1 MNTSTPPGKP
11 TGPEPGRRAR
21 GHPRGFTLIELL
33 TVIAIIGILAAI
45 LVPVVGKVRQSA
57 RTSACASNL
66 RQVGTAIL
74 TYAADHQNWL
84 PGGYEKSGQWN
95 LYGLQRTIGPRG
107 WQEGGKPTQDLA
119 AQLFPYLNQ
128 SLPVANGE
136 LARTKTLI
144 CPGNALSVD
153 TYETNTPISS
163 YYAGIS
169 VTLNNGSTARPF
181 GKSSGTRAPK
191 LTDIANLGQ
200 AVALFDY
207 DTLLLAD
214 LGETAVSNIPASP
227 ADVHGTTRNYLY
239 LDGHVK
245 SMPEDYLPPH

>member
-1 MNTSTPPGKP
+1 MNAPMPPLRP
-11 TGPEPGRRAR
+11 SRA
-21 GHPRGFTLIELL
+21 GFTLIELL

-45 LVPVVGKVRQSA
+45 IVPVVGKVRQSA
-57 RTSACASNL
+57 RKSACASNL

-74 TYAADHQNWL
+74 AYAADHQNWL

-95 LYGLQRTIGPRG
+95 LYGLQRTVGPRG

-119 AQLFPYLNQ
+119 AQLYPYLNA
-128 SLPVANGE
+128 SLPDANGE
-136 LARTKTLI
+136 LPQTKILV
-144 CPGNALSVD
+144 CPGNSTAVD
-153 TYETNTPISS
+153 TFGTGSAIAS

-181 GKSSGTRAPK
+181 GRSSGTRAPRM
-191 LTDIANLGQ
+191 TDIANLAE
-200 AVALFDY
+200 AVALYDY
-207 DTLLLAD
+207 DAKLLAD
-214 LGETAVSNIPASP
+214 LGQGAVANIPASP